1 MIRTTDADAINAL
14 VNDPAIR
21 PHVGGD
27 VAQPVDLTA
36 HVAHPANLFLLGE
49 HGGFGLMWSAPGTM
63 EVHTFVRPAG
73 HGAWALAAARDMVRM
88 AGEHGAV
95 RLWTRV
101 EPNARHVAA
110 FARRSGMRPAG
121 QLTCDLG
128 AGPVLY
134 DLMEMEV
141 SPCQ

>member
-1 MIRTTDADAINAL
+1 MIRTTDATAINAL

-27 VAQPVDLTA
+27 IWQFVDLTA
-36 HVAHPANLFLLGE
+36 VAAQPANLFLLGE
-49 HGGFGLMWSAPGTM
+49 HGGFGLVWTAPCTM
-63 EVHTFVRPAG
+63 EVHTFIRPAG
-73 HGAWALAAARDMVRM
+73 HGAWALGAARDMVRM
-88 AGEHGAV
+88 AGEHGAR

-101 EPNARHVAA
+101 EPKDRHVAA

-121 QLTCDLG
+121 QVTCDLG

-134 DLMEMEV
+134 DTMEMEV
-141 SPCQ
+141 AWCP